1 MAKVKVVSAKETKT
15 PVPKSVLQEGDDI
28 ALASTMIRLGA
39 RLQVLENE
47 TSLSYDRLSRLYREI
62 HGCSPP
68 KGMLPFSVDWFTSWR
83 NNVHSSIF
91 YSIYDYLI
99 SRTPVTGIAALIKAY
114 TLYTEHHSSS
124 ESDEPVL
131 SFTRAWMLLRFF
143 KSNMLQV
150 TPCTQCK
157 TSFVTHTHILTH
169 EFVCPVCKPPARIVG
184 MLIKNT
190 SPTSRPV
197 EQVNGTRKNLF
208 TSHL

>member
-1 MAKVKVVSAKETKT
+1 MSKVKAASSKVAKA
-15 PVPKSVLQEGDDI
+15 PVQKSVLQEGDDI

-91 YSIYDYLI
+91 YSIYDYLVT
-99 SRTPVTGIAALIKAY
+99 RTPVRGIAALIKAY
-114 TLYTEHHSSS
+114 TLYSEHQSSKP
-124 ESDEPVL
+124 SDEPVL
-131 SFTRAWMLLRFF
+131 SFTRAWMSLRFF
-143 KSNMLQV
+143 KSDMLQV
-150 TPCTQCK
+150 TPCTLCN
-157 TSFVTHTHILTH
+157 TSFVTHTHILGH

-184 MLIKNT
+184 MLMKDAEE
-190 SPTSRPV
+190 SDCHTSRA
-197 EQVNGTRKNLF
+197 TKNIEKMAVS
-208 TSHL
+208 T